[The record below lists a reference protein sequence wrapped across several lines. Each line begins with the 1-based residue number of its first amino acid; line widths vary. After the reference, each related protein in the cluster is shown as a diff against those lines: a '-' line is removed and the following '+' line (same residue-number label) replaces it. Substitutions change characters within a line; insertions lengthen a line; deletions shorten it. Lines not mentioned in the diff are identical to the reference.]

1 MVEPVAKIR
10 PYSPSHDEKQVR
22 FVIAKAA
29 MEGLASANMKT
40 ISHPMSISLWVL
52 LASLLIQFMGWW
64 PKQGDSI
71 LAYIS
76 LILPFGSAAVPII
89 LFSDWNNRWYFDD
102 LSRRVLRGPDMVQ
115 LEEYYSNHPISGLWI
130 LEFAGQ
136 LIGVVALDASSFDK
150 TSSDVAVLRHIYV
163 DEPYRTTNIQ
173 KDLIEYAVQKA
184 LTPERSNVKRVITS
198 SSPLREY
205 VEKALDEVRFRYDGV
220 SDTVGLLKWKVS
232 HRVLTRDE
240 WERRQS
246 SL

>member
-1 MVEPVAKIR
+1 MVEPVAKIC

-52 LASLLIQFMGWW
+52 LASLLIH
-64 PKQGDSI
+64 I

-102 LSRRVLRGPDMVQ
+102 LSRRVLRGSDMVQ

-136 LIGVVALDASSFDK
+136 LIGVVALDASSSDK

-163 DEPYRTTNIQ
+163 DEPYRTTIIQ

-184 LTPERSNVKRVITS
+184 FTPEHSNVKRVITS

-205 VEKALDEVRFRYDGV
+205 VEKALDEVGFRYDGV

-232 HRVLTRDE
+232 KRVLTRDE

-246 SL
+246 SS

>member
-1 MVEPVAKIR
+1 
-10 PYSPSHDEKQVR
+10 
-22 FVIAKAA
+22 
-29 MEGLASANMKT
+29 
-40 ISHPMSISLWVL
+40 MSISLWVL

-89 LFSDWNNRWYFDD
+89 RNNRWYFDD

-205 VEKALDEVRFRYDGV
+205 VEKALDEVGFRYDGV

-232 HRVLTRDE
+232 NRVLTRDE

-246 SL
+246 SS